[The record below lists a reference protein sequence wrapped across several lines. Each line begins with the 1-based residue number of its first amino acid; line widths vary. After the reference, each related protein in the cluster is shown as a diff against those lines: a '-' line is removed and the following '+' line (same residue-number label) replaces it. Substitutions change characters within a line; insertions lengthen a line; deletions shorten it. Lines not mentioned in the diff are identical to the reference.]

1 MASGEKTEKATP
13 KKRSEARKEGQV
25 AKSKELNSAFTLLFS
40 FLMLSFWFRYMLQEI
55 ITFTNKVFINYFQM
69 ELSINNFHALLIE
82 IIAFIAK
89 IVAPLLL
96 VAALVGVAVS
106 YLQVGF
112 LYTPKVLVPK
122 FSKLNPLKGAKQMF
136 SKRSLVEMLK
146 SIMKIIIV
154 VSIAYSTIKKV
165 ADKFAVLVNS
175 SWASS
180 LNLIGDTAY
189 SLAMKISAVFIIL
202 GIVDFMYQKWQHEED
217 LKMSKEEV
225 KQERENAEGKPEVKS
240 KRRQKQQEMA
250 MSRMMQDIPDAS
262 VVITNPTH
270 FAVAIKFD
278 MDEMDVPIVVAKGQD
293 ELALRIREV
302 AKENNIEIVEEKPL
316 ARALYRIVDIG
327 EEIPLDLYQA
337 VAEVLAYVYQLDQ
350 ERRS

>member
-262 VVITNPTH
+262 DVITNPTH

>member
-1 MASGEKTEKATP
+1 
-13 KKRSEARKEGQV
+13 
-25 AKSKELNSAFTLLFS
+25 
-40 FLMLSFWFRYMLQEI
+40 MLQEI